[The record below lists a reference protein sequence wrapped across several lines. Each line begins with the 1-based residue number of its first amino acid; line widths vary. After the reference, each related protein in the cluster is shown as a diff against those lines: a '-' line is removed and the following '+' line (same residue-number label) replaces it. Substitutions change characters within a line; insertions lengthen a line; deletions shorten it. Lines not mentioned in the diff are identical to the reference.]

1 MGSRL
6 MSALTKLLGTT
17 ASAAAVSLLVL
28 PAPAE
33 ALDRVRW
40 QVPMAFASTLTA
52 LGDTMPWVADQL
64 RLVSDGAIDLQV
76 AEPGAV
82 IPALSVFENV
92 STGAIDAGYS
102 WMGYEIGQVPASAL
116 FGATP
121 FGLESV
127 EYLAWMY
134 FHGGRDLLNETF
146 APFDVIPIPCGTISP
161 EAGGWFR
168 EPVDE
173 VADLQGIRFR
183 AAGVGGEIFS
193 EFGASVTMLP
203 GGELYQ
209 ALETGVLDGTE
220 FSLPTVDEQLG
231 FYQVAPYYYLPG
243 WHQPSTNQFLY
254 INLGVWEGLSEQT
267 QGLIDMACM
276 AGNAYAIARAEALQG
291 EVLARFEER
300 GVTLGTFDDETLL
313 AFWEATETVME
324 RRSAADEMFGRVH
337 DSMREFQREHAVWKD
352 LGYLPR
358 DWMRENVFNDEEI
371 AE

>member
-1 MGSRL
+1 MA
-6 MSALTKLLGTT
+6 M
-17 ASAAAVSLLVL
+17 

-33 ALDRVRW
+33 AIDRVRW
-40 QVPMAFASTLTA
+40 QVPMGFASTLTA

-64 RLVSDGAIDLQV
+64 RTVSDGAIDLQV

-82 IPALSVFENV
+82 IPALAVFENV

-102 WMGYEIGQVPASAL
+102 WMGYEIGQVPAAAL

-121 FGLESV
+121 FGLESI
-127 EYLAWMY
+127 EFMAWMN
-134 FHGGRDLLNETF
+134 FHGGQELLDETF
-146 APFDVIPIPCGTISP
+146 APFDVKAILCGTISP
-161 EAGGWFR
+161 EAAGWFR
-168 EPVDE
+168 EPVDSL
-173 VADLQGIRFR
+173 ADFQGLRFR
-183 AAGVGGEIFS
+183 AAGVAGEVLG

-231 FYQVAPYYYLPG
+231 FYQVASHYYLPG

-254 INLGVWEGLSEQT
+254 VNLGVWESLSEQT
-267 QGLIDMACM
+267 RALIEMACT

-291 EVLARFEER
+291 EVLARFEEQ
-300 GVTLGTFDDETLL
+300 GVTLNTFDDEILREL
-313 AFWEATETVME
+313 WAATERVME
-324 RRSAADEMFGRVH
+324 RRSSENELFGRVH
-337 DSMREFQREHAVWKD
+337 DSMREFQREHAAWKD
-352 LGYLPR
+352 LGYMPR
-358 DWMRENVFNDEEI
+358 DWMRENAFDA